1 MKVLHLC
8 ALLLEV
14 ALLVACDRPAS
25 MRGDEPGTHPA
36 PLIDGLGATSF
47 TITTKAPAAQRYFAQ
62 GLLLAWAFEHGE
74 AERSFRE
81 AVRRDPDCAMC
92 EWGVAYVRG
101 PNVNHP
107 YRDGAA
113 EAARHVRRA
122 LALAPQASARERA
135 LIEAL
140 ATRYEVKA
148 AAKDAPPAAAAL
160 CAARPAA
167 GVDPLDVAYA
177 QAMVRVAQQFPDDP
191 DIRVLHAEA
200 LLLLA
205 PWEWWRDGEPAAGT
219 LQAIDEIE
227 TVLAR
232 QPTHTGANH
241 YLIHALEQSPT
252 PERALAAAQRLGA
265 LAPDAGHL
273 VHMPSHIY
281 LRVGRY
287 ADASRANVEAIAAD
301 ERFAQQIRA
310 QGATPLA
317 HVSHHRHFLWATAAM
332 EGRGAMSIGAA
343 RELAAQVGQDG
354 RPFGRAGNEYFAA
367 LPLFALV
374 RFACWDEILAAP
386 VPKGASAYPRG
397 VWHYARG
404 MAFART
410 GRADEAQ
417 AELVAL
423 ENTAAD
429 ESLAELSFKGI
440 DPLADFL
447 RIAVESLRGEIA
459 LARKQHAQAL
469 AHLRRAVELEDALE
483 SEEPPSWAV
492 PQRHALGGALLVA
505 GRAAEAAKVFRED
518 LARFPANGWALYG
531 LAESLRRQGRRAE
544 GLRVHARFRAAWAH
558 ADLAR
563 PDARY

>member
-1 MKVLHLC
+1 MKFLHLC
-8 ALLLEV
+8 ALLLAA
-14 ALLVACDRPAS
+14 ALLAACDRPAS
-25 MRGDEPGTHPA
+25 VGGDEPGTHPA

-81 AVRRDPDCAMC
+81 ALRRDPDCAMC

-122 LALAPQASARERA
+122 LVLAPQASARERA

-140 ATRYEVKA
+140 ATRYDVEA

-160 CAARPAA
+160 CAARPGAN
-167 GVDPLDVAYA
+167 VDPLDVAYA
-177 QAMVRVAQQFPDDP
+177 QAMGRVVQQFPDDP

-205 PWEWWRDGEPAAGT
+205 PWEWWRNGEPAAGT

-227 TVLAR
+227 AVLAR

-301 ERFAQQIRA
+301 ERFAAQIRA
-310 QGATPLA
+310 QGVMPLA

-332 EGRGAMSIGAA
+332 EGRGAVSIGAA

-374 RFACWDEILAAP
+374 RFARWDEILAAS
-386 VPKGASAYPRG
+386 VPEGASAYPRG

-404 MAFART
+404 TAFART

-417 AELVAL
+417 AELAAL
-423 ENTAAD
+423 EAAADD

-440 DPLADFL
+440 DPLDAYL
-447 RIAVESLRGEIA
+447 RVGIESLRGEIA

-483 SEEPPSWAV
+483 SEEPPSWAA

-544 GLRVHARFRAAWAH
+544 ALRVQAQLRAAWAH